1 MSAEHRICTGVR
13 QRSAG
18 GKLGCAVVSQRLPK
32 DRTIARAIT
41 HIIEWTTPM
50 QLRIDALNAH
60 LSKGKFAR
68 VYTIASDEALLAIET
83 ADQIRAA
90 ARAAGFAERRV
101 LHVDARWDW
110 SQLAGSAQNL
120 SLFGER
126 RMVEVR
132 LPTGKPGKEGAAA
145 LIAYARAIAA
155 ADDVVTLVALP
166 RLDRTA
172 RESAWV
178 KALDGAGVLIEVAG
192 IARADLPAWIGQRL
206 LRQGQRA
213 GRNALELIAEQ
224 VEGNLLAA
232 HQEVRKLA
240 LLYPSGTPAHELS
253 SAQVRDSVFDVARFD
268 AFSLPIAML
277 TGDAARVVRI
287 IDRLHAEGE
296 ALPFVL
302 WAVADEVRVLLRA
315 RQARDSGASLGA
327 LAREPRMWGPRE
339 RLLPNALERITSA
352 GMAAAH
358 ARGADIDRLSKD
370 LRAPRGV
377 SDLWLEITAVSLEV
391 PAT

>member
-1 MSAEHRICTGVR
+1 
-13 QRSAG
+13 
-18 GKLGCAVVSQRLPK
+18 
-32 DRTIARAIT
+32 
-41 HIIEWTTPM
+41 M
-50 QLRIDALNAH
+50 QLKIDALNAH
-60 LSKGKFAR
+60 LAKGRFAR

-90 ARAAGFAERRV
+90 ARAAGFAERTV

-232 HQEVRKLA
+232 HQEVSKLA
-240 LLYPSGTPAHELS
+240 LLYPSGTPAHELT

-268 AFSLPIAML
+268 PFSLPIAML
-277 TGDAARVVRI
+277 SGDAARVVRI
-287 IDRLHAEGE
+287 VDRLRAAGE
-296 ALPFVL
+296 ALPLVL

-327 LAREPRMWGPRE
+327 LARELRLWGPRE
-339 RLLPNALERITSA
+339 RLLPKALDRVTA
-352 GMAAAH
+352 ARMAAAL
-358 ARGADIDRLSKD
+358 ARCADIDRLSKG
-370 LRAPRGV
+370 LRAPLRD
-377 SDLWLEITAVSLEV
+377 SDPWLELTDVALAV
-391 PAT
+391 AAGDGR